1 MMKKIVYIIL
11 CMIVMVISSCSSQKH
26 VTTTTT
32 TANTSSI
39 SKLDSLFQQASM
51 VEDIDI
57 AWNFDENPGMFSEPN
72 KTQNKT
78 PIKPSAKSPPKK
90 GSVHIKISKRA
101 EAIKTQTKAV
111 KKSKQKQKIRDKK
124 IEKKKKNAKNDK
136 SNIFLNALF
145 IIIFV
150 LIVNFAFRH
159 KNKLKKVWNL
169 LKKMLNLQRD

>member
-1 MMKKIVYIIL
+1 MI
-11 CMIVMVISSCSSQKH
+11 MIVTSCSSQKH
-26 VTTTTT
+26 VTTTTA

-72 KTQNKT
+72 KTQSKT
-78 PIKPSAKSPPKK
+78 PNKPSAKSPPRK

-101 EAIKTQTKAV
+101 ETIKSQTKV
-111 KKSKQKQKIRDKK
+111 DKKCKQKQKIKDKK
-124 IEKKKKNAKNDK
+124 IEKKKKKVKNVK
-136 SNIFLNALF
+136 KNIFLNALF
-145 IIIFV
+145 IIIFA
-150 LIVNFAFRH
+150 LIVKLAFQH

-169 LKKMLNLQRD
+169 LKKMLNLQRG

>member
-1 MMKKIVYIIL
+1 M
-11 CMIVMVISSCSSQKH
+11 MVIVTSCSSSKH
-26 VTTTTT
+26 VTSTTT
-32 TANTSSI
+32 TANTSAI
-39 SKLDSLFQQASM
+39 QKLDSLFQMKSIA
-51 VEDIDI
+51 EDIDI
-57 AWNFDENPGMFSEPN
+57 TWNFDENPGEKAESN
-72 KTQNKT
+72 KTQNET
-78 PIKPSAKSPPKK
+78 PIKPSAKSPPRK

-101 EAIKTQTKAV
+101 EAIKSQTKTE

-145 IIIFV
+145 IIIFIS
-150 LIVNFAFRH
+150 IVNFAFRH